1 MGSFRKCSMF
11 RQSIPLNKLLV
22 YIDAKLASVTPES
35 QTKFDNYVN
44 SDQTFMGEANLID
57 HESRGLSPN
66 KSPGYDSIS
75 SNVVKEI
82 SDMFF
87 TPLEYIF
94 RVFFATENIS
104 RKLKNCESVP
114 DLQESRRLFTEKSQT
129 NISSSV

>member
-1 MGSFRKCSMF
+1 
-11 RQSIPLNKLLV
+11 
-22 YIDAKLASVTPES
+22 
-35 QTKFDNYVN
+35 
-44 SDQTFMGEANLID
+44 MGEANFID

-82 SDMFF
+82 PDMFF